1 MISNEK
7 PGTPGR
13 AVVPS
18 IELEK
23 NFAWRS
29 PRLLFLLVLWLVI
42 FVGALWTPPLL
53 DDADSTHAQASQTM
67 LRTGDWV
74 TLKVNGI
81 RYLEKPPLP
90 YWINAVSIKLFGS
103 NAFAIHLPLAL
114 SVLALALLA
123 YLWGRQ
129 AFNELA
135 GFYAGMFL
143 LTAAGVFLFTRI
155 FIPEALLSF
164 LLGAILFCVLRALE
178 PATRK
183 PARYAYAAWTLLAL
197 AVLAKGLIA
206 VVFVGGALIFYSLI
220 TAEWRRWAHLK
231 LLTGFLLFL
240 LIAAPWH
247 ILAGLRNTGGYQGHG
262 FFWFYFVN
270 EHVMRFL
277 NRRIPRDYNKL
288 PGYLYWSLHIVW
300 LFPWSL
306 FLPVAVIEGWR
317 SRLRLLKPQ
326 TFAERSALLLTLFFV
341 LLIVFFSFS
350 TNQEYYTFPAY
361 LPLLLLTA
369 VAVART
375 QRAGVSESRITRAK
389 TFAYSA
395 FTLLGAAV
403 AVALVYG
410 LWSSRHL
417 PFEPDIG
424 DLINRRGVG
433 DYSLSMSHF
442 FDLTTASFAALRLP
456 ATLAAFAFLI
466 GPAAAWLLHRQRKN
480 ASSIVAV
487 ALTSALFLVAAHI
500 ALVRFSTMLSS
511 RDFAARIQ
519 QLEVAGS
526 VAPSSRVLLY
536 GDQTLGSSIPF
547 YLGHPVNLVDGRTSS
562 MWFGSTFTDVAP
574 IFWTPDHLLQE
585 WGKGERKL
593 LFIPEERSRDADRLL
608 GSREYLLKEASGKR
622 LVTDRPLDR

>member
-1 MISNEK
+1 MM
-7 PGTPGR
+7 
-13 AVVPS
+13 S
-18 IELEK
+18 IEQPEHTNRTAAPSTYRAKTSSLQ
-23 NFAWRS
+23 
-29 PRLLFLLVLWLVI
+29 LLFLVALWLVI
-42 FVGALWTPPLL
+42 FVSALWTPPLL

-74 TLKVNGI
+74 TLKVDGI

-123 YLWGRQ
+123 CFWGKR
-129 AFNELA
+129 AFTEQA
-135 GFYAGMFL
+135 GFYGGIFV
-143 LTAAGVFLFTRI
+143 LTASGVFLFTRI

-164 LLGAILFCVLRALE
+164 LLGTVLFCVLRALDRANE
-178 PATRK
+178 K
-183 PARYAYAAWTLLAL
+183 PTRYAYLAWTMLAL

-206 VVFVGGALIFYSLI
+206 IVFVGGALLIYSLI
-220 TAEWRRWAHLK
+220 TGEWRNWSRLK
-231 LLTGFLLFL
+231 PVTGALLFL
-240 LIAAPWH
+240 AIAAPWH

-262 FFWFYFVN
+262 FFWFYFIN
-270 EHVMRFL
+270 EHIMRFL
-277 NRRIPRDYNKL
+277 NKRIPRDYNKL

-306 FLPVAVIEGWR
+306 FLPVALIEGWR
-317 SRLRLLKPQ
+317 ARVRLLKPQ
-326 TFAERSALLLTLFFV
+326 TFAERSALMLTLFFG
-341 LLIVFFSFS
+341 LLILFFSFS

-361 LPLLLLTA
+361 LPILLLTA
-369 VAVART
+369 VA
-375 QRAGVSESRITRAK
+375 ITRSSRRVAIDTVLARAE
-389 TFAYSA
+389 TFAYA
-395 FTLLGAAV
+395 AYTLLGAAV
-403 AVALVYG
+403 AVTLIYG

-456 ATLAAFAFLI
+456 AALAALAFLT
-466 GPAAAWLLHRQRKN
+466 GPATAWTLHRKKRG
-480 ASSIVAV
+480 AASIVAIG
-487 ALTSALFLVAAHI
+487 LTSALFLVAAHI

-511 RDFAARIQ
+511 RDFAVRIQ
-519 QLEVAGS
+519 QLERDGYA
-526 VAPSSRVLLY
+526 APSSRVLLY

-562 MWFGSTFTDVAP
+562 MWFGSTFADVAP
-574 IFWTPDHLLQE
+574 IFWSPDELVRE
-585 WGKGERKL
+585 WGHGERKL
-593 LFIPEERSRDADRLL
+593 LFVPEERSRDVAQLL
-608 GSREYLLKEASGKR
+608 GGRLILLKEASGKR
-622 LVTDRPLDR
+622 LVTDRPLDRP